1 MCRALAQA
9 GYGGFP
15 TAPWV
20 MSARCRRAELC
31 RISPVA
37 VVPLFGEFCMATPRY
52 RLVDPDNACDY
63 HLVSRVVRRSW
74 LFGWDQLTQRDYSHR
89 KPQLIARIKRLAHC
103 FAVEIYAYSVMSNH
117 YHLVARFDPT
127 LCESWSDEE
136 VARRWMEVYPP
147 PVSDPADLE
156 AKKEEL
162 VELLVGDRNRIER
175 RRRTLGSLSGFMQHL
190 NQPIA
195 RQANLEDGC
204 EGHFFQHRFYSGAL
218 LSEEAVIAAMAYV
231 DLNPVRA
238 KIAERIED
246 CAGASIH
253 ERLQENSAVAL
264 TDYLRPVASG
274 LQHWLP
280 DTPRQ
285 AAGPEPVAVSPSPP
299 VLPPRTPLEATITST
314 PATSAGE
321 YRPVDGTGHEVDS
334 ASGVAEQLSV
344 VANVLSGPV
353 SEPARLATSAQPEG
367 SGPEG
372 EGVGELS
379 SLRGATHE
387 GKALSGSVALD
398 TAESAGSGRSAR
410 GSTLPPR
417 NPRPTTA
424 RCTTLGTYL
433 ALLRSTVCGKV
444 VPSSDGTGATAGSSE
459 WLTTWQ
465 ARVVMIRKRQR
476 AFGGAEDLRK
486 WARSRGLA
494 CRDGPLPV

>member
-1 MCRALAQA
+1 
-9 GYGGFP
+9 
-15 TAPWV
+15 
-20 MSARCRRAELC
+20 
-31 RISPVA
+31 
-37 VVPLFGEFCMATPRY
+37 MATPRY
-52 RLVDPDNACDY
+52 RLVDPDNPCDY

-74 LFGWDQLTQRDYSHR
+74 LFGWDQLTRRDYSHR
-89 KPQLIARIKRLAHC
+89 KPQLIARIKRLARC

-147 PVSDPADLE
+147 RVSDSADLE

-162 VELLVGDRNRIER
+162 VELLAGDRDLMER

-218 LSEEAVIAAMAYV
+218 LSEEAVVAAMAYV

-246 CAGASIH
+246 CIGTSIH
-253 ERLQENSAVAL
+253 ERLQENSAAAL
-264 TDYLRPVASG
+264 TEYLRPVASG
-274 LQHWLP
+274 FQHWLP
-280 DTPRQ
+280 DMPRQ
-285 AAGPEPVAVSPSPP
+285 AAAGEPVGVAPSPLTVP
-299 VLPPRTPLEATITST
+299 SQTPHGAATAST
-314 PATSAGE
+314 PAILAGE
-321 YRPVDGTGHEVDS
+321 YPTADGTRHVVDS
-334 ASGVAEQLSV
+334 VSAVAVQLPAGVEVPSGA
-344 VANVLSGPV
+344 V
-353 SEPARLATSAQPEG
+353 SEPTKGGAVRAQLED
-367 SGPEG
+367 SGPDG

-379 SLRGATHE
+379 IP
-387 GKALSGSVALD
+387 GSEKYAGDPLPESFVQD
-398 TAESAGSGRSAR
+398 TGESASSGRSAR
-410 GSTLPPR
+410 GSTRPPH

-424 RCTTLGTYL
+424 RCTTLGNYL
-433 ALLRSTVCGKV
+433 ALLRSTVHGKV
-444 VPSSDGTGATAGSSE
+444 ATASDSADATAGSPE

-465 ARVVMIRKRQR
+465 ARVVMIKRRQR
-476 AFGGAEDLRK
+476 AFGSAEDLRR

-494 CRDGPLPV
+494 CRDGPLPD

>member
-1 MCRALAQA
+1 
-9 GYGGFP
+9 
-15 TAPWV
+15 
-20 MSARCRRAELC
+20 
-31 RISPVA
+31 
-37 VVPLFGEFCMATPRY
+37 MATPRY

-147 PVSDPADLE
+147 RVSDPDGLE

-175 RRRTLGSLSGFMQHL
+175 LRRTLGSLSGFMQHL

-218 LSEEAVIAAMAYV
+218 LSEEAVVAAMAYV

-246 CAGASIH
+246 CAGTSIH
-253 ERLQENSAVAL
+253 ERLQENSAAAL
-264 TDYLRPVASG
+264 TEYLRPVASG
-274 LQHWLP
+274 LQLWLP

-285 AAGPEPVAVSPSPP
+285 AARAEPAAVASSPLIVSPQT
-299 VLPPRTPLEATITST
+299 PREAATTST
-314 PATSAGE
+314 PATLAGA
-321 YRPVDGTGHEVDS
+321 YRATDGTGREVGS
-334 ASGVAEQLSV
+334 ASEVAEQVSV
-344 VANVLSGPV
+344 GANVPSGPV
-353 SEPARLATSAQPEG
+353 SEPVRCATGAQLEG
-367 SGPEG
+367 SEPEG
-372 EGVGELS
+372 EGGGKLP
-379 SLRGATHE
+379 SLRRATHE
-387 GKALSGSVALD
+387 GNALPESVALD
-398 TAESAGSGRSAR
+398 TAESASTERSAR
-410 GSTLPPR
+410 GSALPPR

-424 RCTTLGTYL
+424 RSTTLGTYL
-433 ALLRSTVCGKV
+433 ALLRSTVRGKV
-444 VPSSDGTGATAGSSE
+444 MPSSDSTGATKDSSE

-465 ARVVMIRKRQR
+465 ARVVMIKRRQR
-476 AFGGAEDLRK
+476 AFGSAEDLRR

-494 CRDGPLPV
+494 CRDGPLPA

>member
-1 MCRALAQA
+1 
-9 GYGGFP
+9 
-15 TAPWV
+15 
-20 MSARCRRAELC
+20 
-31 RISPVA
+31 
-37 VVPLFGEFCMATPRY
+37 MATPRY
-52 RLVDPDNACDY
+52 RLVDPDNPRDY

-136 VARRWMEVYPP
+136 VARRWLEVYPP
-147 PVSDPADLE
+147 RVSDPADLE

-218 LSEEAVIAAMAYV
+218 LSEEAVVAAMAYV

-238 KIAERIED
+238 KIAGRIED
-246 CAGASIH
+246 CTGTSIH
-253 ERLQENSAVAL
+253 ERLQENSAAAL
-264 TDYLRPVASG
+264 TEYLRPVASG

-285 AAGPEPVAVSPSPP
+285 AAGAEPVAVSPSPLI
-299 VLPPRTPLEATITST
+299 VPPQTPIEAATTST
-314 PATSAGE
+314 GARLAGE
-321 YRPVDGTGHEVDS
+321 CRPADGTGRLVGS
-334 ASGVAEQLSV
+334 ASGVAEQLSAG
-344 VANVLSGPV
+344 ANVPSGPA
-353 SEPARLATSAQPEG
+353 SEPARCATSAQLAG
-367 SGPEG
+367 SGPE
-372 EGVGELS
+372 EEDEDVGKLS
-379 SLRGATHE
+379 SRRRPTHE
-387 GKALSGSVALD
+387 GNALPEPVAPD
-398 TAESAGSGRSAR
+398 TAESTSSGRSVR

-433 ALLRSTVCGKV
+433 ALLRSTIRGEV
-444 VPSSDGTGATAGSSE
+444 VPSSESAGAAAGGSE

-465 ARVVMIRKRQR
+465 SRVLMIKKRQR
-476 AFGGAEDLRK
+476 AFGSAEDLRR

-494 CRDGPLPV
+494 CRDGPLPA